1 MDQAITNPLISAII
15 FSVLGIIVWLGA
27 YYVIEKIT
35 PENTWAEIVK
45 NKNTAVAIIF
55 GSMIIAIALI
65 ISAAIHG

>member
-1 MDQAITNPLISAII
+1 MEQAIMHPLLAALIYSI
-15 FSVLGIIVWLGA
+15 LGIVIWIGA
-27 YYVIEKIT
+27 YFIVEKIT

>member
-1 MDQAITNPLISAII
+1 MEQAITNPLLSALIY
-15 FSVLGIIVWLGA
+15 SVLGIVVWLGA
-27 YYVIEKIT
+27 YFVIEKIT

-45 NKNTAVAIIF
+45 NKNTALAIIL

>member
-1 MDQAITNPLISAII
+1 MEHAITHPIVSAII
-15 FSVLGIIVWLGA
+15 FSILGILVWLGA
-27 YYVIEKIT
+27 YFVIEKIT
-35 PENTWAEIVK
+35 PENTWAEITK

>member
-1 MDQAITNPLISAII
+1 MENAITHPIVSAII
-15 FSVLGIIVWLGA
+15 FSILGVLVWIGA

-35 PENTWAEIVK
+35 PENTWAEITK

>member
-1 MDQAITNPLISAII
+1 MEQAITNPLLNAII
-15 FSVLGIIVWLGA
+15 FSVLGIVVWIGA
-27 YYVIEKIT
+27 YFIIEKIT
-35 PENTWAEIVK
+35 PENTWAEIAK

>member
-1 MDQAITNPLISAII
+1 MEQAITHPLISAII
-15 FSVLGIIVWLGA
+15 YSVLGIVVWLGA

-45 NKNTAVAIIF
+45 NKNTAVAIIL

>member
-1 MDQAITNPLISAII
+1 MQHDIMHPLVAAVIYSI
-15 FSVLGIIVWLGA
+15 LGIAIWIGA
-27 YYVIEKIT
+27 YFIIEKIT

>member
-1 MDQAITNPLISAII
+1 MEQSIMHPLLAALIYSI
-15 FSVLGIIVWLGA
+15 LGIVIWIGA
-27 YYVIEKIT
+27 YFIVEKIT